1 MKKRNYTQETVRKLQ
16 GSIQI
21 EHTLA
26 KRGAEKLRALLANE
40 PYINT
45 LGAYNGQMA
54 VQHAKAGL
62 KAIYLSGWQVAAANN
77 TQNTTYPDQSLY
89 PVDSVPRVVK
99 GINNAFPLNVS
110 VISQTGIVCKHTKN
124 TSVASASTSTMSYTV
139 TAGKTLYLKG
149 VIATSSGAPC
159 KVTIDDG
166 TNTYATGFYSA
177 AMPYLAMDFVQP
189 PSFAAGTVINVKVEN
204 NADAAQDVYS
214 TIMGEER

>member
-1 MKKRNYTQETVRKLQ
+1 MSGTVTAVPTGTQTVDGTVTAVPSGTQ
-16 GSIQI
+16 TITGS
-21 EHTLA
+21 
-26 KRGAEKLRALLANE
+26 GS
-40 PYINT
+40 
-45 LGAYNGQMA
+45 
-54 VQHAKAGL
+54 AGT
-62 KAIYLSGWQVAAANN
+62 AAAG
-77 TQNTTYPDQSLY
+77 
-89 PVDSVPRVVK
+89 VISVQ